1 MRTTTMSVIALLA
14 GCLLGASPSQG
25 QSPSA
30 SGAPISGDFGAE
42 RRWVMEHPEAI
53 KALGEMP
60 KEDLGKFLETY
71 RTLSPEEQ
79 AAVREHAGDLQAL
92 GANERKWALENPDA
106 VRQLGALP
114 EADRAKFLETYKN
127 LSPAEQ
133 EKLRANADQLKK
145 MSPEEQKWALENP
158 DAVRQL
164 GAMPD
169 GQRNQMLDIYRSL
182 PEEQQGMVRERMRA
196 Q

>member
-1 MRTTTMSVIALLA
+1 MRTTTLFVAALLA
-14 GCLLGASPSQG
+14 GALLGASPSQA

-30 SGAPISGDFGAE
+30 GGDPIPGDFGAE
-42 RRWVMEHPEAI
+42 RRWLMENPEAI

-79 AAVREHAGDLQAL
+79 AAVRTHAGDLQAL
-92 GANERKWALENPDA
+92 GTDERKWALENPDA
-106 VRQLGALP
+106 VRQLGAMP
-114 EADRAKFLETYKN
+114 EADRKKFLETYKN
-127 LSPAEQ
+127 LTPAEQ

-169 GQRNQMLDIYRSL
+169 GQRDQMLDIYRSL

>member
-1 MRTTTMSVIALLA
+1 MRSTTLFLVPLLA
-14 GCLLGASPSQG
+14 GSLLAASPSHG

-30 SGAPISGDFGAE
+30 GGAPTSGDFGAE

-53 KALGEMP
+53 KALGDMP

-71 RTLSPEEQ
+71 RSLPPEEQ
-79 AAVREHAGDLQAL
+79 AQIREHASDLQGL

-106 VRQLGALP
+106 VRQLGSMSD
-114 EADRAKFLETYKN
+114 ADRQKLLQTYKS
-127 LSPAEQ
+127 LTPAEQ

-145 MSPEEQKWALENP
+145 MTPEEQKWALENP

-169 GQRNQMLDIYRSL
+169 GQRDQMLDIYRSL
-182 PEEQQGMVRERMRA
+182 PADQQGMVRDKMRTR
-196 Q
+196 